1 MASRE
6 LHVVRVPRAVTVG
19 LLILV
24 SLAILALIWFLS
36 GKAVYREAS
45 SPVHLLRALLHYDR
59 TGAGRASVLASAAP
73 AIAGVLL
80 FVPWGAL
87 AFLSFDRAGWS
98 RATTYALTL
107 AVGVTFA
114 LGVSAWQEWLPTR
127 ITGWLDVFW
136 NVLGATAGAVLG
148 HLRKRVWIRFES

>member
-1 MASRE
+1 MDRE
-6 LHVVRVPRAVTVG
+6 LHVIRVPRPVTAV

-24 SLAILALIWFLS
+24 SVAMLVLIWFLS

-45 SPVHLLRALLHYDR
+45 SPVHLVRALLRYDR
-59 TGAGRASVLASAAP
+59 TGAARANVLASAAP
-73 AIAGVLL
+73 GIAAVLL
-80 FVPWGAL
+80 FVPWGML
-87 AFLSFDRAGWS
+87 AFLAFDGVRGS

-136 NVLGATAGAVLG
+136 NVLGAMTGAVLG